1 MLDVLIAGAGP
12 AGTIAARELA
22 RAGARVLLVDREA
35 FPRDK
40 LCGDTVNPGAIRF
53 LGTLGL
59 AGGPLATARPL
70 EGMRVTGPGASVV
83 ARYGGAVAGVSI
95 SRRDLDA
102 WLLDEAIAAGVK
114 FQPEVTVQGAL
125 TEDIDGERRVRG
137 LILRNVAGTVTRVP
151 ALVTIGADGRRSAVA
166 RSVGLGSHPSAPRR
180 WAFGSYYTSVTGTL
194 AGLGEMHV
202 RPRWYCGINPL
213 ADGRVN
219 VCVVTDRREGA
230 DDPHS
235 LILRY
240 LRSDHELAGRFA
252 QAERVAPVTVLG
264 PLAFDVATSG
274 APGLLLAGDAAGFVD
289 PITGDGLNLAM
300 QGAVM
305 AAESARDVLHSGDW
319 NGVVARL
326 NARRTATLGTK
337 SRFNRAMRV
346 LTSSPTGVRL
356 AGVGARLAPGIL
368 QRIIVQAGDAA

>member
-22 RAGARVLLVDREA
+22 RAGARVLLVDRET

-40 LCGDTVNPGAIRF
+40 LCGDTVNPGAVQF
-53 LGTLGL
+53 LATLGL
-59 AGGPLATARPL
+59 AGGALTAARPL

-83 ARYGGAVAGVSI
+83 ARYGGAPGVSI

-102 WLLDEAIAAGVK
+102 WLLGEAIAAGVK
-114 FQPEVTVQGAL
+114 FEPDVTVQGAL
-125 TEDIDGERRVRG
+125 TEDAGGERRVRG
-137 LILRNVAGTVTRVP
+137 LILRNATGIVTRVP

-166 RSVGLGSHPSAPRR
+166 RSLGLGSHPRAPRR
-180 WAFGSYYTSVTGTL
+180 WAFGAYYADVTGNL

-230 DDPHS
+230 DDPAG

-240 LRSDHELAGRFA
+240 LRSDPELAPRFTH
-252 QAERVAPVTVLG
+252 AERVSPVSVLG
-264 PLAFDVATSG
+264 PLAFDVATAGS
-274 APGLLLAGDAAGFVD
+274 PGLLLAGDAAGFVD

-300 QGAVM
+300 QGAVL
-305 AAESARDVLHSGDW
+305 AAESASEVLQIGDW
-319 NGVVARL
+319 NGVIARL
-326 NARRTATLGTK
+326 NQRRAAALGTK
-337 SRFNRAMRV
+337 LKFNRAMRV

-356 AGVGARLAPGIL
+356 AAVGARLAPAIL
-368 QRIIVQAGDAA
+368 RRIIVEAGDAA